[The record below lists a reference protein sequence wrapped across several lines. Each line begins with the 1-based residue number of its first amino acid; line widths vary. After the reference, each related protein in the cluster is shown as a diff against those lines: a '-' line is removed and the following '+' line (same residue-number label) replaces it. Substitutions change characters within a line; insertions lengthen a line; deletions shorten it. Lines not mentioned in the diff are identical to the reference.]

1 MTTDWRSDVNTKEGK
16 KHFKVA
22 LRAGLKQSALKR
34 NFRQDSL
41 FWCVLL
47 LLLLLLLLFVC
58 LFVFPVHLLCKR
70 GKVCKVYK
78 VCLQSLLVLL

>member
-22 LRAGLKQSALKR
+22 LRAGLKRSALKR

-41 FWCVLL
+41 FWCFLW
-47 LLLLLLLLFVC
+47 
-58 LFVFPVHLLCKR
+58 VFFGPSPVQEIGAKYVKYTKYAFRISLCSSEQQD
-70 GKVCKVYK
+70 G
-78 VCLQSLLVLL
+78 